1 MGSLMIEL
9 EGKLCGEQDEARGT
23 RTIMDE
29 PIVFIVDDDEAVRRA
44 MERLIRSVG
53 LRVESFASAQEF
65 LTREAPPEPAC
76 IVLDVRMPGL
86 SGLDLQEKLAEA
98 KLDMPV
104 IFMTGHGT
112 VPMSVR
118 AMKAGATDFLQKPI
132 DDQVLLD
139 AVQQAIEQD
148 RQAKRER
155 ERLREIEKRAESLT
169 PREREVFALVV
180 TGMLNKQIA
189 YDLGTSEKTIKVHRA
204 RVMQKMQADS
214 LADLVRMAGT
224 LGIRGSDD

>member
-1 MGSLMIEL
+1 M
-9 EGKLCGEQDEARGT
+9 A
-23 RTIMDE
+23 E
-29 PIVFIVDDDEAVRRA
+29 PIVFIVDDDADVRRA

-53 LRVESFASAQEF
+53 LDVEAYASAKAF
-65 LTREAPPEPAC
+65 LLREAPDRPGC

-86 SGLDLQEKLAEA
+86 SGLDLQRELARA
-98 KLDMPV
+98 SLNLPI
-104 IFMTGHGT
+104 IFVTGHGT

-118 AMKAGATDFLQKPI
+118 AMKAGAIDFLQKPI

-148 RQAKRER
+148 RRSRRER
-155 ERLREIEKRAESLT
+155 AEVQAVWARVKTLT

-180 TGMLNKQIA
+180 EGLLNKQIA
-189 YDLGTSEKTIKVHRA
+189 GELGTSEKTIKVHRA

-214 LADLVRMAGT
+214 LAELVRMAERVG
-224 LGIRGSDD
+224 GEPDPS